1 MAFKICKKGTCGIS
15 VTDLNNDDYQLVS
28 MITISGNIYYTFLES
43 ATVNALI
50 SVSYADERTLR
61 TYQINTHEVV
71 TNDTTGEETYVT
83 DESIFQ
89 FEVDGL
95 HEITHIIL
103 PTQEYVEK
111 FQDSVHTYFPGGVYY
126 TDGEKVYQF
135 LEDLTSEEID
145 IETLLEVNPC
155 DTTIIKE
162 TKGTFSICHLEE
174 CFANICKAL
183 LSKLCNERCDVTSKY
198 AQDIFNRDLVWM
210 TINVIKYCIEIGQYY
225 EAQRFLENL
234 IGCGN
239 ICADYISGNGKK
251 GSGCG
256 CSN

>member
-1 MAFKICKKGTCGIS
+1 MAFKICKKGTCGVS
-15 VTDLNNDDYQLVS
+15 VTDLNDDNYQLVS
-28 MITISGNIYYTFLES
+28 MITKIGSIYYTFLES
-43 ATVNALI
+43 ATVNALV
-50 SVSYADERTLR
+50 SVSYADERVVRDYDITTHR
-61 TYQINTHEVV
+61 TVINDITGAE
-71 TNDTTGEETYVT
+71 TNVT

-89 FEVDGL
+89 FSVDGL
-95 HEITHIIL
+95 HEIFHIIL
-103 PTQEYVEK
+103 PTSEYIEK
-111 FQDSVHTYFPGGVYY
+111 FQDSVHTYFSGGVYY
-126 TDGEKVYQF
+126 TDGKKIYQF
-135 LEDLTSEEID
+135 MEDYTSEEVDID
-145 IETLLEVNPC
+145 TLLEVNPC

-162 TKGTFSICHLEE
+162 SKGTFSICHLEE
-174 CFANICKAL
+174 CFANICKGL
-183 LSKLCNERCDVTSKY
+183 LGKLCSERCDATSKY

-239 ICADYISGNGKK
+239 ICADYISDNGRK

>member
-1 MAFKICKKGTCGIS
+1 MAFKICKKGTCGIT
-15 VTDLNNDDYQLVS
+15 VTDLNDDNYQLVS
-28 MITISGNIYYTFLES
+28 MMTTTGSIYYTFLES
-43 ATVNALI
+43 ATINALV
-50 SVSYADERTLR
+50 SVSYADERKLQAYDITTHR
-61 TYQINTHEVV
+61 TVINDV
-71 TNDTTGEETYVT
+71 TEQETYVT
-83 DESIFQ
+83 DESMFQ

-103 PTQEYVEK
+103 PNADYISK
-111 FQDSVHTYFPGGVYY
+111 FEGLVHTYFKGGVYY
-126 TDGEKVYQF
+126 TDGQKVYQF
-135 LEDLTSEEID
+135 LEDYTSEEID
-145 IETLLEVNPC
+145 IETLLEINPC

-162 TKGTFSICHLEE
+162 TKGTFSMCHLEE
-174 CFANICKAL
+174 CFANICKDL
-183 LSKLCNERCDVTSKY
+183 LSKLCTERCNGTSKY

-239 ICADYISGNGKK
+239 ICAQYISGNGKK